1 MIVIYFLLVAIVCYL
16 IYKASDIF
24 EEATSYLGRN
34 MSNGVRGA
42 SLNAIASSMPEL
54 LTSFIFL
61 FTLTDPV
68 TGYAG
73 TIGTTAGSAVFNALI
88 IPALVIIFVY
98 KWRVV
103 NKHQAIPLSQYV
115 LSRDGLFLII
125 SEALLLITI
134 ATGEITW
141 LDGLLLMLVY
151 VVYSMVLVRDSKK
164 SNPHSNIINF
174 QDNINIPGTSRQFWI
189 SIRKLIISVVL
200 MTVLCYALVH
210 SVEAIGVLLNINLL
224 FTSVILAAAASSVP
238 DLMISIKDA
247 KAGNY
252 DDAIANALGSN
263 IFDICIAHGL
273 PLFIYTLMYGSFKL
287 NGDNSKE
294 SNILR
299 IVLLIL
305 TIISIF
311 VYKRKGGVNKTSGYI
326 LLGLYAV
333 FLGVVISRI
342 LN

>member
-1 MIVIYFLLVAIVCYL
+1 MIFIYFLAVVVICYL

-61 FTLTDPV
+61 FTMADPV

-103 NKHQAIPLSQYV
+103 NKDQSIPLSQYV
-115 LSRDGLFLII
+115 LSRDGMFLVL
-125 SEALLLITI
+125 SEGLLLITI

-141 LDGLLLMLVY
+141 LDGLLLMGVY
-151 VVYSMVLVRDSKK
+151 LQYSIVLIRDSSKK
-164 SNPHSNIINF
+164 STDITEPQESYVI
-174 QDNINIPGTSRQFWI
+174 GTSREFWI
-189 SIRKLIISVVL
+189 SIRKLIVSVIL
-200 MTVLCYALVH
+200 MTLLCYGLVH

-224 FTSVILAAAASSVP
+224 F
-238 DLMISIKDA
+238 
-247 KAGNY
+247 
-252 DDAIANALGSN
+252 SN
-263 IFDICIAHGL
+263 FIF
-273 PLFIYTLMYGSFKL
+273 
-287 NGDNSKE
+287 
-294 SNILR
+294 
-299 IVLLIL
+299 LI
-305 TIISIF
+305 
-311 VYKRKGGVNKTSGYI
+311 
-326 LLGLYAV
+326 
-333 FLGVVISRI
+333 
-342 LN
+342 